1 MQNQVTLTDLKIQ
14 YRRIKPEVD
23 KVIKKVISNGDFI
36 LGKEVYDFENDFA
49 NYCNVK
55 HAVGVGSGLSA
66 LELGMRALKIGTGDE
81 VITPANSF
89 IASASAISIT
99 GARPVFVDCRVEDFN
114 IDPSLIEKKVT
125 KKTKA
130 IMPVHLFGQPGP
142 MNNILKIARKYNL
155 YVVEDACQ
163 AHGAVY
169 KNKKVGSL
177 GDFGA
182 FSFYPSKNLGAYG
195 DGGILTTNNKR
206 LAETVSMMRNYG
218 QERKY
223 YHKFFAWNSRL
234 DNLQAALLSVKLKY
248 LDQWNMKRARNAKL
262 YTSILKGLPV
272 ITPLTNPDRTHVY
285 HLYVIRTKS
294 RDKLASFLKTNGIST
309 GIHYPIPIHLQKAYR
324 DLGYKKGDFPVT
336 ETLAKEMLSLPMYSE
351 LTRKQIKRV
360 TDSIKSFFSQYGNN

>member
-1 MQNQVTLTDLKIQ
+1 MQNQVTLIDLKIQ
-14 YRRIKPEVD
+14 YSRIRPEID
-23 KVIKKVISNGDFI
+23 KVIKKVISSGDFI

-55 HAVGVGSGLSA
+55 YAVGVGSGLSA

-89 IASASAISIT
+89 IASSSAISIT
-99 GARPVFVDCRVEDFN
+99 GARPVFVDCADVDFN
-114 IDPSLIEKKVT
+114 INPNLIEKKIT

-142 MNNILKIARKYNL
+142 MDNIMKIARKYNL

-218 QERKY
+218 QEKKY
-223 YHKFFAWNSRL
+223 YHKFLAWNSRL
-234 DNLQAALLSVKLKY
+234 DNLQAAVLRVKLKY
-248 LDQWNMKRARNAKL
+248 LDQWNIKRARNAKL
-262 YTSILKGLPV
+262 YNQGLKDLPV
-272 ITPLTNPDRTHVY
+272 ITPPVNPDSTHIY

-294 RDKLASFLKTNGIST
+294 RDKLAAFLKDKGIVT
-309 GIHYPIPIHLQKAYR
+309 GLHYPIPIHLQEAYR
-324 DLGYKKGDFPVT
+324 DLGYTNGDFPVT
-336 ETLAKEMLSLPMYSE
+336 EMLAKEVLSLPMYPE
-351 LTRKQIKRV
+351 LTGKQIKLV
-360 TDSIKSFFSQYGNN
+360 TNSIKNFF